1 MSKIATVFWVVVPIL
16 ITVRIVLP
24 GIREMPPVRMIAPE
38 FRTEVPFTIIAATA
52 LVATLEPQPALK
64 IVWDWPVA

>member
-1 MSKIATVFWVVVPIL
+1 MSKIATVFWAVVPIL

-24 GIREMPPVRMIAPE
+24 GIREMHPARMIAPE
-38 FRTEVPFTIIAATA
+38 FRMEVPFTIIAAIA
-52 LVATLEPQPALK
+52 LVVTLQPLPALK